1 MYFRWNSC
9 QLLGHIVT
17 ILSYLETKAKESS
30 KIDEQAIITQKHLS
44 IIRERYYR
52 MIWQKWGTF
61 SKKSLH
67 QLKIHMHCIVYKH
80 ISYNVRDWCFQ
91 ILLISYRCF
100 RRQLLFVC
108 IGITSSQ
115 LVHEPMTTKSYA
127 PNNTDGYTMY
137 LITKSWWP
145 LFFFQLGRNVCYF

>member
-9 QLLGHIVT
+9 QLPGHIVT
-17 ILSYLETKAKESS
+17 ILSCLELNAKEIS
-30 KIDEQAIITQKHLS
+30 KIDEEAILTQNTCQLLEKGITEWYGRNEEPIQ
-44 IIRERYYR
+44 
-52 MIWQKWGTF
+52 
-61 SKKSLH
+61 KKSLH
-67 QLKIHMHCIVYKH
+67 QLKIHRHCIVYKH
-80 ISYNVRDWCFQ
+80 ISYNVRDWCFK

-108 IGITSSQ
+108 IGITTSQ

-145 LFFFQLGRNVCYF
+145 LFFSN